1 MTADFVEQK
10 KAEMRKSK
18 RKQTLIALALISP
31 FCIIFLLFKLIPTL
45 LGGIFSFMQYNPNMS
60 ADNEF
65 IGLQNYINIF
75 NFDLPVSRSFWESF
89 GTMLTFV
96 VVTVPALIIIP
107 LVLAYFIN
115 MHPPGYKIFRAI
127 IYLPSVVSVTI
138 VGIVFGNMFAGDSSG
153 FINAILGTE
162 IKWLSGL
169 PWAGDTLRWFVM
181 FIASIWWQSG
191 TNFVIFSGALR
202 NVPKSLYEACEM
214 DGGGRFKRIL
224 YVMLPN
230 IKSAISIVL
239 FNTLIGY
246 LGLYGQPTVLSEI
259 DNESL
264 LVSPMMFIQHYL
276 SGGLAYA
283 RQTGYICAC
292 AIIFG
297 LIVMGFGMIERRAMA
312 DRKRK
317 NNLSSA
323 CNKYF
328 SEKGSLQAAD
338 IFEEKKDVG
347 INVGTASIAV
357 KKCIFKGNPLKRIAK
372 EKSYA
377 ARGKLTKSERIRRRE
392 KILSF
397 CILLFVCII
406 WCIPLLYM
414 VGTSFKSD
422 LDLQLHPETLFPSS
436 WSEWTLDHYSVFII
450 REGKI
455 DNMPIWMLN
464 SLWSTLMTVGL
475 TVLID
480 LLMAYAV
487 VFLKFKGKNVLM
499 KFLMLWMA
507 VPGVISTAPSFALYS
522 SIRQSLNITGTMES
536 YFYIYFW
543 LIVPGVAGIFNML
556 LMRNFFDS
564 IPKEIVES
572 ARSDGASNAKIFF
585 RIVCPLAKS
594 TIMLIVLFTFTSSW
608 SSLEWPQLLFAG
620 ESSYFNTITV
630 ALTLYTGGSS
640 WGATGVACA
649 TSVFALIPII
659 IIFIITQNKMIDGL
673 ASTGVKR

>member
-1 MTADFVEQK
+1 MTGDYIEQK
-10 KAEMRKSK
+10 KRTMNRSK
-18 RKQTLIALALISP
+18 RKQMLCALALISP

-45 LGGIFSFMQYNPNMS
+45 LGAVFSFMQYNPNMS
-60 ADNEF
+60 EGNSF
-65 IGLQNYINIF
+65 IGLQNYLNIF
-75 NFDLPVSRSFWESF
+75 NFDLPVSRTFWESF

-96 VVTVPALIIIP
+96 VVTVPALIVIP
-107 LVLAYFIN
+107 LILAYFIN

-153 FINAILGTE
+153 FINALLGTQIE
-162 IKWLSGL
+162 WLSGL
-169 PWAGDTLRWFVM
+169 PWAGDTLRWLVM

-214 DGGGRFKRIL
+214 DGGGRFQRIL
-224 YVMLPN
+224 YIMLPN
-230 IKSAISIVL
+230 IKSAINIVL

-246 LGLYGQPTVLSEI
+246 LGLYGQPTVLSEL

-276 SGGLAYA
+276 SGGLVYA

-297 LIVMGFGMIERRAMA
+297 LIVMFFGIVERRLMA

-317 NNLSSA
+317 DTISRACGRYFEAKRMLLSEGLNESA
-323 CNKYF
+323 P
-328 SEKGSLQAAD
+328 EMMQSLPRTSIQNRQKS
-338 IFEEKKDVG
+338 KKVREQ
-347 INVGTASIAV
+347 VRR
-357 KKCIFKGNPLKRIAK
+357 KH
-372 EKSYA
+372 
-377 ARGKLTKSERIRRRE
+377 TKSELIRRRE
-392 KILSF
+392 KVLSF
-397 CILLFVCII
+397 CVLLFVSLI
-406 WCIPLLYM
+406 WLVPLLYM

-422 LDLQLHPETLFPSS
+422 LDLQLHPETIFPSD
-436 WSEWTLDHYSVFII
+436 WSEWTLDHYSGFII

-464 SLWSTLMTVGL
+464 SLWSTLVTVGL
-475 TVLID
+475 TVLVD

-487 VFLKFKGKNVLM
+487 VFLRFKGKNVLM
-499 KFLMLWMA
+499 KFLLLWMA

-522 SIRQSLNITGTMES
+522 SIRQSLNISGSLES

-543 LIVPGVAGIFNML
+543 LIIPGVAGIFNML

-572 ARSDGASNAKIFF
+572 ARSAGASNAKIFF

-649 TSVFALIPII
+649 TSVFALIPIL
-659 IIFIITQNKMIDGL
+659 IIFAITQNKMIDGL